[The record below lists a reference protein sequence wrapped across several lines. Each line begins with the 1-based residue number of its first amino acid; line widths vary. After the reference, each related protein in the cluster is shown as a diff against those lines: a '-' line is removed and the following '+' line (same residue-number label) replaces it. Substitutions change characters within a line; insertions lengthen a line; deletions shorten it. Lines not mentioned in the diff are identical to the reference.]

1 MLSTAPTASST
12 RLLTVKQ
19 WTETHAWPPAGGMRH
34 LIFFAKSNGFEAVV
48 RRVGRRVLIDEA
60 AFFVWVDQQRKV
72 EESESVM
79 SRRPSSRSA

>member
-19 WTETHAWPPAGGMRH
+19 WTETHAWPPEGGMRH
-34 LIFFAKSNGFEAVV
+34 LIFFAKANGFEAVV

-60 AFFVWVDQQRKV
+60 AFFVWVARNNGGRHG
-72 EESESVM
+72 E
-79 SRRPSSRSA
+79 